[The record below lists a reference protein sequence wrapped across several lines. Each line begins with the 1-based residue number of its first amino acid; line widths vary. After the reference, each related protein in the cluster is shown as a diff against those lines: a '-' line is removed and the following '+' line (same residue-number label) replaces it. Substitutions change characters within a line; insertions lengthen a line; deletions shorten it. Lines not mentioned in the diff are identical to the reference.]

1 MGDTSQGTVLR
12 GQVQGVKR
20 GVGVS
25 ISANGAISVDPST
38 ITGVVKLNNTDA
50 FNGYVWPNGVGLA
63 NQVLTTDAEGVLRWD
78 DVSDDFFKNVFTTK
92 GQLIVGTGVKTYT
105 LQNVGFDTSF
115 LVADSTTPSGLV
127 YTSDLTSAVLLPVG
141 TSAERDCYCV
151 PDATALTG
159 QFRYSTTFDTL
170 EFYNGVKWVQVA
182 ASDISIETYVK
193 QTVPLVG
200 TPSAVIRGGST
211 GDRQNAP
218 LAGYFRY
225 NTTLLLMEFYNGTK
239 WVQIFSDDILTQ
251 SYVRQTQPPV
261 GSPSAVIV
269 GGSTNDR
276 QLNPQAGYF
285 RFNSSLALMEF
296 YDGAKWVQIAS
307 SDILTETYVKQT
319 VPAFGTPSAVIP
331 GGPTTQRQD
340 NPQSGYLRYNTTLGV
355 LEFYNTT
362 EWRTFVYD
370 IDGGTTGLVF
380 TGIPDP
386 DAGVIQVSGTLGLAN
401 GGTGATTQP
410 GAANNILPPQLGN
423 TGEYLVTDGSN
434 SSWQS
439 VANSLVGGMGIE
451 VDPGPGPGQA
461 TISFTGGR
469 AIYFPP
475 EYIVPAQNV
484 AFGSPSGLGAYTT
497 SLGPY
502 EVVYPAGAQYATI
515 QTRTR
520 LDVTAIAGADY
531 SGTGFIYV
539 TDPKVSIQVSGE
551 ATPGTG
557 TFTESLA
564 GVVGG
569 YASNQVFPAGLF
581 LIRTDEINL
590 SNPAGGSFF
599 LTIQYSQVASGPNSV
614 TFGLPQFYVQP
625 FVNT

>member
-25 ISANGAISVDPST
+25 ISANGAISVDPTT
-38 ITGVVKLNNTDA
+38 ITGVVKLNNPDA
-50 FNGYVWPNGVGLA
+50 YNGYIWPNGVGLA

-78 DVSDDFFKNVFTTK
+78 DVSDDFFKNVFTAK

-115 LVADSTTPSGLV
+115 LVADSTTQSGLV

-151 PDATALTG
+151 PGATALTG

-182 ASDISIETYVK
+182 ANDINIETYVK

-200 TPSAVIRGGST
+200 TASAVIVGGT
-211 GDRQNAP
+211 TADRQNAP

-225 NTTLLLMEFYNGTK
+225 NTTLLLMEFYNG
-239 WVQIFSDDILTQ
+239 S
-251 SYVRQTQPPV
+251 
-261 GSPSAVIV
+261 
-269 GGSTNDR
+269 
-276 QLNPQAGYF
+276 
-285 RFNSSLALMEF
+285 
-296 YDGAKWVQIAS
+296 KWVQIAS
-307 SDILTETYVKQT
+307 SDILTETDVKQT
-319 VPAFGTPSAVIP
+319 VPSFGTPSIIIP

-410 GAANNILPPQLGN
+410 GAANNILPSQFGN

-434 SSWQS
+434 ASWQS
-439 VANSLVGGMGIE
+439 VANSIVGGMGID
-451 VDPGPGPGQA
+451 VGAGPGPGQA

-475 EYIVPAQNV
+475 VYVVPGQIVS
-484 AFGSPSGLGAYTT
+484 FGSATGLGAYTT
-497 SLGPY
+497 SIGPY
-502 EVVYPAGAQYATI
+502 EVEYPAGAQYATI

-520 LDVTAIAGADY
+520 LDVNVIAGADY

-539 TDPKVSIQVSGE
+539 QNPLVSIQVSGE
-551 ATPGTG
+551 ATPGIG
-557 TFTESLA
+557 TFGESLT

-569 YASNQVFPAGLF
+569 YSSGQVHAAGVF
-581 LIRTDEINL
+581 LIRTDEVNL

-599 LTIQYSQVASGPNSV
+599 LTLQYSQVASGPNSV

>member
-50 FNGYVWPNGVGLA
+50 YNGYIWPNGVGLA

-151 PDATALTG
+151 PGATALTG

-170 EFYNGVKWVQVA
+170 EFYNGIKWVQVA

-239 WVQIFSDDILTQ
+239 WVQI
-251 SYVRQTQPPV
+251 
-261 GSPSAVIV
+261 
-269 GGSTNDR
+269 
-276 QLNPQAGYF
+276 
-285 RFNSSLALMEF
+285 
-296 YDGAKWVQIAS
+296 AS

-331 GGPTTQRQD
+331 GGPTTQQQD
-340 NPQSGYLRYNTTLGV
+340 DPQPGYLRYNSTLGV
-355 LEFYNTT
+355 LEFYDSTA
-362 EWRTFVYD
+362 WRTFVYD
-370 IDGGTTGLVF
+370 IVGGTTGLTF

-386 DAGVIQVSGTLGLAN
+386 DAGIVQVGGTLVLAN

-410 GAANNILPPQLGN
+410 GAANNILPTQTGN
-423 TGEYLVTDGSN
+423 SGEYLVTNGTN
-434 SSWQS
+434 VSWQPII
-439 VANSLVGGMGIE
+439 NSLSGGMGIS
-451 VDPGPGPGQA
+451 VSAGSTPGQA
-461 TISFTGGR
+461 VISYTGGQ

-475 EYIVPAQNV
+475 IYVRPGTGLSY
-484 AFGSPSGLGAYTT
+484 GSPTGLGANTA

-502 EVVYPAGAQYATI
+502 QVNYPPGAQFATL
-515 QTRTR
+515 QTRTKVE
-520 LDVTAIAGADY
+520 LTSIGGADY
-531 SGTGFIYV
+531 SGTGFIFINN
-539 TDPKVSIQVSGE
+539 PQVFIDISGE
-551 ATPGTG
+551 ATKGDG
-557 TFTESLA
+557 TFQEGLT
-564 GVVGG
+564 GIVGG
-569 YASNQVFPAGLF
+569 YSGGTVYPSGTF
-581 LIRTDEINL
+581 LTRTDEINL
-590 SNPAGGSFF
+590 SNPAGGTFF
-599 LTIQYSQVASGPNSV
+599 LTVTIQQASSGPNSV
-614 TFGLPQFYVQP
+614 NFGAPQFYLLPYVES
-625 FVNT
+625 